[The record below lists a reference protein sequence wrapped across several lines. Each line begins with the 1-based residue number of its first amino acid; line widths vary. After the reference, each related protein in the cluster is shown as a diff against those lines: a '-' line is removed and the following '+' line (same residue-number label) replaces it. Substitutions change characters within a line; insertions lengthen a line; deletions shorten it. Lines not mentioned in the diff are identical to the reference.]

1 MTVPSQLVDAYF
13 IALGVVTGGSL
24 VGALGR
30 LLTGGMP
37 MAAVSD
43 LAERLKP
50 WAVLAD
56 LGGTF
61 ATLKTLETGLLGGH
75 LMTVARQMA
84 VLASTLVLGLVL
96 GASLTLALVGHR
108 LETLMWRGSPSS
120 P

>member
-13 IALGVVTGGSL
+13 IALGVVTDGSL

-43 LAERLKP
+43 LTERLKL
-50 WAVLAD
+50 WAVLAA

-75 LMTVARQMA
+75 LMTVAHQMSI
-84 VLASTLVLGLVL
+84 LASAFL
-96 GASLTLALVGHR
+96 GAHSGYIILTSMV
-108 LETLMWRGSPSS
+108 RGE
-120 P
+120 

>member
-1 MTVPSQLVDAYF
+1 MPSQLVDAFF

-24 VGALGR
+24 VGALGS

-37 MAAVSD
+37 MTAVSD
-43 LAERLKP
+43 LAERLKL
-50 WAVLAD
+50 WAVLAA

-84 VLASTLVLGLVL
+84 LLASAFL
-96 GASLTLALVGHR
+96 GAHSGYIILTNLVKG
-108 LETLMWRGSPSS
+108 E
-120 P
+120 